1 MSLYT
6 GVMALVERH
15 VAPLAGRIGTQ
26 RHIIAIRDGF
36 ICAMPFLIIGSIM
49 LIIANPPFDEAT
61 TSAFGR
67 LWLGFAKAHWNTI
80 TMPFFM
86 TMGLMSVF
94 VSVGTAYSLAKS
106 YQLDGLTAGLLSLTA
121 FLLVAA
127 PQADNKLS
135 LDFLGGQGVFTALL
149 CAVWSVELT
158 RLLKKYGITL
168 RLPEQVPPAIAR
180 SFDLLLPMTGIL
192 LTLYP
197 LSLVMQSEFQMLI
210 PAAVMQLFQ
219 PVIAAGDSLPAILLC
234 VLLANLL
241 WFAGI
246 HGDNL
251 VQGLLNP
258 LFMANIAA
266 NAALLSQGA
275 QTTQV
280 LTAPFWAFY
289 VCIGGSGSTLVLALL
304 YLRSR
309 SAHLKTIGRLSIVPA
324 VFNINE
330 PLLFGSPVVMNPTLF
345 VPLLLVPLVNT
356 VLAYVALEMDL
367 VQKMVAMAPW
377 TAPAPLGAMI
387 SAAWDMRAAL
397 LVVVLLV
404 VDGLLWYPFF
414 KVYEKQLI
422 SQERAQAQES
432 DAATASAQTTGRTS

>member
-1 MSLYT
+1 
-6 GVMALVERH
+6 MALVERRI
-15 VAPLAGRIGTQ
+15 ATLAGRIGTQ

-36 ICAMPFLIIGSIM
+36 ICAMPFLIIGSVM
-49 LIIANPPFDEAT
+49 LIIANPPFDQAT

-67 LWLGFAKAHWNTI
+67 LWLGFANAHWNTL

-86 TMGLMSVF
+86 TTGLMSVF
-94 VSVGTAYSLAKS
+94 VSIGTAYSLAKS
-106 YQLDGLTAGLLSLTA
+106 YQLDGLMAGLLSMTA
-121 FLLVAA
+121 FLLAAA

-135 LDFLGGQGVFTALL
+135 LDFLGGQGVFIALL
-149 CAVWSVELT
+149 CAIWSVELT

-192 LTLYP
+192 LTVYP

-219 PVIAAGDSLPAILLC
+219 PVIAAGDSLPGILLC

-275 QTTQV
+275 Q
-280 LTAPFWAFY
+280 
-289 VCIGGSGSTLVLALL
+289 
-304 YLRSR
+304 
-309 SAHLKTIGRLSIVPA
+309 
-324 VFNINE
+324 NN
-330 PLLFGSPVVMNPTLF
+330 
-345 VPLLLVPLVNT
+345 
-356 VLAYVALEMDL
+356 
-367 VQKMVAMAPW
+367 
-377 TAPAPLGAMI
+377 
-387 SAAWDMRAAL
+387 
-397 LVVVLLV
+397 
-404 VDGLLWYPFF
+404 
-414 KVYEKQLI
+414 
-422 SQERAQAQES
+422 
-432 DAATASAQTTGRTS
+432 GRTS

>member
-1 MSLYT
+1 M
-6 GVMALVERH
+6 
-15 VAPLAGRIGTQ
+15 
-26 RHIIAIRDGF
+26 
-36 ICAMPFLIIGSIM
+36 
-49 LIIANPPFDEAT
+49 
-61 TSAFGR
+61 
-67 LWLGFAKAHWNTI
+67 
-80 TMPFFM
+80 
-86 TMGLMSVF
+86 
-94 VSVGTAYSLAKS
+94 
-106 YQLDGLTAGLLSLTA
+106 
-121 FLLVAA
+121 
-127 PQADNKLS
+127 
-135 LDFLGGQGVFTALL
+135 
-149 CAVWSVELT
+149 
-158 RLLKKYGITL
+158 
-168 RLPEQVPPAIAR
+168 
-180 SFDLLLPMTGIL
+180 
-192 LTLYP
+192 
-197 LSLVMQSEFQMLI
+197 
-210 PAAVMQLFQ
+210 
-219 PVIAAGDSLPAILLC
+219 IAAGDSLPAILLC

-275 QTTQV
+275 HTTQI

-289 VCIGGSGSTLVLALL
+289 VCIGGSGSTLVLAVL

-309 SAHLKTIGRLSIVPA
+309 SAHLKTIGRLSVVPA

-356 VLAYVALEMDL
+356 VLAYAALEMDL

-387 SAAWDMRAAL
+387 SAAWDIRAAL
-397 LVVVLLV
+397 LVVVLLA

-422 SQERAQAQES
+422 SQERAQAQEN
-432 DAATASAQTTGRTS
+432 DAVAASAQTTGRTS

>member
-1 MSLYT
+1 MGLCT
-6 GVMALVERH
+6 GLMALVERRI
-15 VAPLAGRIGTQ
+15 APLAGRIGTQ

-36 ICAMPFLIIGSIM
+36 ICAMPFLII
-49 LIIANPPFDEAT
+49 ANPRFDRAT

-67 LWLGFAKAHWNTI
+67 LWLGFANAHWNTL

-86 TMGLMSVF
+86 TTGLMSVF
-94 VSVGTAYSLAKS
+94 VSIGTAYSLAKS
-106 YQLDGLTAGLLSLTA
+106 YHLDGLTAGLLSMTA
-121 FLLVAA
+121 FLLAAA
-127 PQADNKLS
+127 PQAGNKLS

-192 LTLYP
+192 LTVYP

-266 NAALLSQGA
+266 NAALLTQGA
-275 QTTQV
+275 QT
-280 LTAPFWAFY
+280 
-289 VCIGGSGSTLVLALL
+289 
-304 YLRSR
+304 
-309 SAHLKTIGRLSIVPA
+309 
-324 VFNINE
+324 N
-330 PLLFGSPVVMNPTLF
+330 
-345 VPLLLVPLVNT
+345 
-356 VLAYVALEMDL
+356 
-367 VQKMVAMAPW
+367 
-377 TAPAPLGAMI
+377 
-387 SAAWDMRAAL
+387 
-397 LVVVLLV
+397 
-404 VDGLLWYPFF
+404 
-414 KVYEKQLI
+414 
-422 SQERAQAQES
+422 
-432 DAATASAQTTGRTS
+432 GRTS